1 MLEWEFKKF
10 FLVGFDKNGDG
21 KISMQEFLEVDK
33 IHMIYVGLC
42 HLLDGAL
49 NIQLSKSA
57 IINYKSIILLSL
69 ILLNVA

>member
-57 IINYKSIILLSL
+57 IINYKSIILLTL
-69 ILLNVA
+69 ILWGF

>member
-57 IINYKSIILLSL
+57 IINYKSIILLTL
-69 ILLNVA
+69 MLWGF